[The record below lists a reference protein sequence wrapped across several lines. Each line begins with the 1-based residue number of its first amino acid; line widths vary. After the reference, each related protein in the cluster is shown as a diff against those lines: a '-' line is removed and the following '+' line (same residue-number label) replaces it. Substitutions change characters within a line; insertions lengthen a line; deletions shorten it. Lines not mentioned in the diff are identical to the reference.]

1 MKIQVIPITGGF
13 KMTLSEKT
21 KNAINVSFNPDF
33 YENKEKAK
41 CLIKKMSAVPTFG
54 FIEALQEFRGL
65 ALSKENIIDTLNGM
79 EVTDDFFS
87 EMVSLREHYL
97 DLVIF
102 EWCPSFD
109 TLILTLMECGKIPVE
124 PLPPYSML
132 ERVKAVNIEYME
144 EQFKK
149 IKEWEERQR
158 EEEEA
163 EVEEAEVEA
172 RQEAEVEEA
181 EVEARQEAEVEEVEV
196 KTHQEAKKY
205 LKEELDF

>member
-13 KMTLSEKT
+13 KMTISEKT

-54 FIEALQEFRGL
+54 FIEAIQEFRGL

-102 EWCPSFD
+102 KWCPSFD
-109 TLILTLMECGKIPVE
+109 TLILTLMECGDLPVE
-124 PLPPYSML
+124 PLPPYYQTSTL

-149 IKEWEERQR
+149 NKEWEERQR
-158 EEEEA
+158 EEEAEVEEA
-163 EVEEAEVEA
+163 EVEEVEVEEAEVEA
-172 RQEAEVEEA
+172 RQEAEVEEI
-181 EVEARQEAEVEEVEV
+181 EV
-196 KTHQEAKKY
+196 KTHQKAEKY
-205 LKEELDF
+205 LKDELDF

>member
-1 MKIQVIPITGGF
+1 
-13 KMTLSEKT
+13 MTVSEKT

-54 FIEALQEFRGL
+54 FIEAIQEFRGL

-102 EWCPSFD
+102 KWCPSFD
-109 TLILTLMECGKIPVE
+109 TLILTMMECGDLPVE

-132 ERVKAVNIEYME
+132 EMVKAVNIEYME

-158 EEEEA
+158 EEE
-163 EVEEAEVEA
+163 AEVEA
-172 RQEAEVEEA
+172 RQEAEIEEV
-181 EVEARQEAEVEEVEV
+181 EVEARQEAEIEEVEVKARQEDEIEEVEV
-196 KTHQEAKKY
+196 KTHQKAEKY
-205 LKEELDF
+205 LKDELDF